1 MATRRHVLH
10 LGAAAL
16 AGGLVSARHPRGQTP
31 RRLLL
36 LGGTGFLGP
45 QLVHVAL
52 ARGWQVAMLNRGRR
66 TPSQHG
72 GDFARVEALRGD
84 RSQPDAY
91 TVLKGRSWDAVI
103 DTATNLQWTRDAV
116 AALGSATGRYVYVSS
131 TGVFWPYRTVEI
143 AEDGPVPL
151 VDTPPQEPPTYGV
164 LKARSEQLVRD
175 GCPSRELV
183 VRPGYIVGPGDT
195 SDRFTYWPVRISR
208 GGTVLAPPADDPVQ
222 IIDARDLAEWTIRC
236 CEQQV
241 YGVFNAT
248 GPASRFTVR
257 QMLEGIRAATGANA
271 TFVHASS
278 EFLAAQQPPV
288 RGWSDLPVWVP
299 PQGETAGFTQRSI
312 ARAVAK
318 GLTFRPFADTVK
330 ETLAF
335 YAAQSEER
343 KAQLRAGLAADRE
356 AAVLAA
362 LKARG

>member
-1 MATRRHVLH
+1 VVIDNPTTRPRWVRE
-10 LGAAAL
+10 AAAAVKGR
-16 AGGLVSARHPRGQTP
+16 AGQYVFISTISVYARNDTP
-31 RRLLL
+31 
-36 LGGTGFLGP
+36 GADETAAVATTTTPDVESGP
-45 QLVHVAL
+45 EFPPLYGPLKAL
-52 ARGWQVAMLNRGRR
+52 AEQEAQKAFPGR
-66 TPSQHG
+66 
-72 GDFARVEALRGD
+72 
-84 RSQPDAY
+84 
-91 TVLKGRSWDAVI
+91 
-103 DTATNLQWTRDAV
+103 AT
-116 AALGSATGRYVYVSS
+116 
-131 TGVFWPYRTVEI
+131 I
-143 AEDGPVPL
+143 I
-151 VDTPPQEPPTYGV
+151 
-164 LKARSEQLVRD
+164 
-175 GCPSRELV
+175 
-183 VRPGYIVGPGDT
+183 RPGLIVGVGDAT
-195 SDRFTYWPVRISR
+195 DRFTYWPVRISR

-248 GPASRFTVR
+248 GPAGRFTVR
-257 QMLEGIRAATGANA
+257 QMLDGIRAATGANA
-271 TFVHASS
+271 TFVHATAA
-278 EFLAAQQPPV
+278 FLAAQQPPV

-343 KAQLRAGLAADRE
+343 KAQLRAGLSADRE